1 MLDQKIQSYKIIS
14 LLGEGG
20 MANVYLVEHE
30 ALGLRYALKLLKE
43 EFVQHPNIRKRFLA
57 EAKNLAKMQHP
68 NVIKVTDLIDA
79 GDIVAFVMEYVEGGS
94 LEEYI
99 SQNTPLKNETI
110 QSLFNQMIDAVEYV
124 HSQDLIHRDIKPSNF
139 MVTPQG
145 AIKLLDFGI
154 AKNLNDNLVDYT
166 RTSMAQQMGTPMYM
180 SPEQVRNTTEITKQT
195 DIYSLGVVLWQMVSG
210 QKPYS
215 SESLSAFDLQLMI
228 VQEVLTPTSRH
239 WDLIIQKATAK
250 KESERFESCE
260 DFKLTLNNLSFF
272 TANTDVSLGDQPS
285 SGKLRN
291 GGLFNSL
298 RILAILLLIGL
309 ILLLVFIFTKSIST
323 MGENQVQTKT
333 KEKALYFIENDELH
347 IGDQIWMTKNL
358 NISTFQNGDYIPE
371 ARSDEEWQ
379 NAVLNKQ
386 PAWCYNFNDPANGKR
401 FGKLYNWY
409 AVNDPRRLAPKGW
422 GIPKNKDWEV
432 LIDFLGGDS
441 VAGKKMISNSKLW
454 EDLKDTL
461 DFNISGFSGL
471 PGGYRDFI
479 SSIRTGYECIWW
491 TSDQKSN
498 TEPTIGIFRDGFIF
512 SHPQEKNELDGY
524 YVRCIKK

>member
-1 MLDQKIQSYKIIS
+1 MLNQKIHNYKIIS

-30 ALGLRYALKLLKE
+30 ALGHRYALKLLKE

-79 GDIVAFVMEYVEGGS
+79 GDIVAFVMEYVEGVS

-99 SQNTPLKNETI
+99 SQNAPLKNEI
-110 QSLFNQMIDAVEYV
+110 IESLFNQMINAVEYV

-145 AIKLLDFGI
+145 TVKLLDFGI
-154 AKNLNDNLVDYT
+154 AKNLNDGLVDYT

-215 SESLSAFDLQLMI
+215 SQTLSAFDLQLMI
-228 VQEVLTPTSRH
+228 VQEVLTPTNTQ

-260 DFKLTLNNLSFF
+260 DFKLSFNNLSFF
-272 TANTDVSLGDQPS
+272 TANTDINLGDQPS

-291 GGLFNSL
+291 GGFFNSL
-298 RILAILLLIGL
+298 RILAILLLISL
-309 ILLLVFIFTKSIST
+309 IFLLVFIFTKSIST

-333 KEKALYFIENDELH
+333 EEKALYFIENDELH

-358 NISTFQNGDYIPE
+358 NVSTFQNGDVIPE
-371 ARSDEEWQ
+371 AKTADDWVKAGE
-379 NAVLNKQ
+379 NGQ
-386 PAWCYNFNDPANGKR
+386 PAWCYYNNNVDLGETY
-401 FGKLYNWY
+401 GKLYNGH
-409 AVNDPRRLAPKGW
+409 AVNDPRGLAPYGW
-422 GIPKNKDWEV
+422 HIPTDAEWTILE
-432 LIDFLGGDS
+432 DQLGNDVGR
-441 VAGKKMISNSKLW
+441 KMKSTSGWIENGNGSN
-454 EDLKDTL
+454 E
-461 DFNISGFSGL
+461 SGFSGL
-471 PGGYRDFI
+471 PGGRRYYNGRFNYFGI
-479 SSIRTGYECIWW
+479 YGLWWSSSRLNIINLESRHLH
-491 TSDQKSN
+491 
-498 TEPTIGIFRDGFIF
+498 F
-512 SHPQEKNELDGY
+512 EKVILENYFEWLPCGLS
-524 YVRCIKK
+524 VRCLKD